1 MSDLVRAGNILGVS
15 RLCLSSLLL
24 LLAGCNSPAFAAFQA
39 EQDKYASTSAA
50 TEPES
55 TGGEVATGGASGAD
69 GADGAGDA
77 SGESVGE
84 STGDVSDA
92 GDAGETN
99 DASGT
104 GSAGDDTTDTDADSA
119 GPPVGEADK
128 PSIVA
133 VTLPAKVYAAGPVPI
148 EVQAESTKAVRV
160 QLNGADIGELA
171 SAGGGLFVGALPVRG
186 AIDEGSHDVEVIATQ
201 GPYEDRRSA
210 SFEVSTPEPGTM
222 AWFKAGPA
230 GSRTNRVALTPEGD
244 TLEGGQVE
252 VNKVQRPS
260 LRKRSGVTGAEIWS
274 VVLDTREGSVA
285 DLAVLPDG
293 RVWLAMNV
301 RKVGD
306 PSPQPRIALF
316 DADGEPTGVE
326 ALGDLGQGVRGIAA
340 DAEGGCFAGGYA
352 PAGTDL
358 DIAFWRVNAAGV
370 QTLAKT
376 WDYMPNQADP
386 HTFWEFATDVVIKGN
401 VAWVIGAS
409 NGYHVDDP
417 DFKAL
422 RGVLMPVD
430 LHTGKVIGVIVA
442 PVSGAYNQSVFF
454 GGGQHPDGVLVT
466 GYACDKDCTSYRIET
481 SLYTPTGQRPWHSWT
496 STGDSLR
503 YGSDVVFDS
512 QGRALVGGTI
522 SDKGLLRGYL
532 FARVVGEKEPFP
544 LFDHWFPTS
553 NPSEV
558 LAVIVDAYDRI
569 FAAGYITANG
579 STQSRLSLIAG

>member
-1 MSDLVRAGNILGVS
+1 MLML
-15 RLCLSSLLL
+15 RLPLALALAS
-24 LLAGCNSPAFAAFQA
+24 LAGCTEHSPGFYNITDEAP
-39 EQDKYASTSAA
+39 DTTTSAA
-50 TEPES
+50 SSFPEQS
-55 TGGEVATGGASGAD
+55 TGSDAPTSD
-69 GADGAGDA
+69 ISTSDISTTTDA
-77 SGESVGE
+77 S
-84 STGDVSDA
+84 
-92 GDAGETN
+92 
-99 DASGT
+99 T
-104 GSAGDDTTDTDADSA
+104 GSADTTDTGADSA

-133 VTLPAKVYAAGPVPI
+133 VTLAATVYAAGPVPI
-148 EVQAESTKAVRV
+148 EVNAESTKSVRV
-160 QLNGADIGELA
+160 QLDGADIGELA

-186 AIDEGSHDVEVIATQ
+186 AIDDGSHDVEVIATQ
-201 GPYEDRRSA
+201 GPHEDRRSA

-230 GSRTNRVALTPEGD
+230 GSRTNRIALTPEGD

-252 VNKVQRPS
+252 VNKVKVPS

-274 VVLDTREGSVA
+274 VVLDTREGTVA

-326 ALGDLGQGVRGIAA
+326 ALGDLGHGVRGIAA
-340 DAEGGCFAGGYA
+340 DAEGGCFAVGFA
-352 PAGTDL
+352 PAGADL
-358 DIAFWRVNAAGV
+358 DIAFWRIDAAGV

-376 WDYMPNQADP
+376 WDYIPNKYKAHD
-386 HTFWEFATDVVIKGN
+386 FWEFAADVVIKGD

-409 NGYHVDDP
+409 SGLHVDDELVE
-417 DFKAL
+417 AL
-422 RGVLMPVD
+422 RGVLVPVD
-430 LHTGKVIGVIVA
+430 LHTGKVLGPVIVA
-442 PVSGAYNQSVFF
+442 PVSGAYNQSTFF

-466 GYACDKDCTSYRIET
+466 GYACNKDCTSYRIET
-481 SLYTPTGQRPWHSWT
+481 SLYTPAGQRPWHS
-496 STGDSLR
+496 SDASGDGLR

-512 QGRALVGGTI
+512 QGRALVGGAI
-522 SDKGLLRGYL
+522 SDKGVLRGYL
-532 FARVVGEKEPFP
+532 FARMVGENAALP
-544 LFDHWFPTS
+544 LFSHWFPAS

-558 LAVIVDAYDRI
+558 LAVLVDAYDRI